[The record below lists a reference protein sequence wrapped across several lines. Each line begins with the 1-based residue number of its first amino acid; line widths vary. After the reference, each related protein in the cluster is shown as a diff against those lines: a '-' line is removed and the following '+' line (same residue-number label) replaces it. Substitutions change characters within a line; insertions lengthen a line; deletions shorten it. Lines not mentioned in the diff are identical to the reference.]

1 MKYLNELLQSF
12 PTNQKRKTMKKLI
25 LFLILT
31 QPLNSQPKKLFI
43 SWDSVSAPD
52 LAGYYIY
59 ISDDNGLLTVLE
71 TTETSIIYPD
81 PPPSGSIT
89 VTAFDESGNESQPS
103 ESVMFRSTSQNAQD
117 STIVVRT
124 TQYIRLRLIFESD
137 TSPSTTDTDFRI
149 QWIQFSDTYPG
160 RWTDLVQRP
169 DSLTTDYWISSDTL
183 VLNTPRLSEFNPG
196 LGLRWKFRVS
206 FRDGEFVETTQDFQ
220 PIKPLKLI
228 KVEYI
233 NE

>member
-1 MKYLNELLQSF
+1 
-12 PTNQKRKTMKKLI
+12 MKKLI

-31 QPLNSQPKKLFI
+31 QPLNSQPKLFV

-52 LAGYYIY
+52 LAGYYVY

-71 TTETSIIYPD
+71 TDETSITYLN
-81 PPPSGSIT
+81 PPPSGSVT

-103 ESVMFRSTSQNAQD
+103 ESVVFRSTSQNAQD
-117 STIVVRT
+117 STIVVWT
-124 TQYIRLRLIFESD
+124 IQYIRLRLIFESGA
-137 TSPSTTDTDFRI
+137 SPSTSDADFRV
-149 QWIQFSDTYPG
+149 QWIQFSDTYSG

-183 VLNTPRLSEFNPG
+183 TLNTPRLTEFNPG
-196 LGLRWKFRVS
+196 LGLRWRFRVS

-220 PIKPLKLI
+220 PVKPLKLI
-228 KVEYI
+228 KLEYI
-233 NE
+233 DEGI